1 MIAAAIIVLREVF
14 EAALLVGIVMAATRG
29 VPRRGAWV
37 AGGIVLGVLGS
48 IVVAGFAEGIASALQ
63 GYGQELF
70 NAGVLLT
77 ATAMLG
83 WHNVWMKSHGA
94 ELARE
99 MTATGKS
106 ITSGGAEL
114 SVLLV
119 VVGLAVLREG
129 SEVVLFLYGI
139 AAGGAS
145 SSQMLAGGVL
155 GLVGGVAIGW
165 ALYRGLL
172 KIPTRQLFAV
182 TSALL
187 LLLAA
192 GMAAQA
198 AGFLVQAG
206 KLPALVEPIWDT
218 SSWLPQGSVVGQV
231 LHALLGYTDR
241 PSGMQVVFFV
251 ATALVI
257 GLAMRLF
264 GRRPVT
270 PVRSGAFAAFA
281 AACVAAGFLAPQRAE
296 ASHVIYSP
304 IVEEGEVAIEYR
316 GHHDFDDSDALDGG
330 EKHKLEFE
338 YAPTARWKTELVGEF
353 EKEPGDSLETT
364 EVAWENL
371 FQLTEQGKYWAD
383 FGLVA
388 EYAYALEDGE
398 EDAIELAFLA
408 EKQFASSIAT
418 FNLVAEQALDG
429 GEKAELEYK
438 FRWRYRQTQAFE
450 PGVEIYGEL
459 GEWGE
464 FGSASDHP
472 LQVGPSMLGKLR
484 QGDSRHAFKYEAA
497 LLFGMTDVSPDTTLR
512 LQLEYEF

>member
-1 MIAAAIIVLREVF
+1 MIAAALIVLREVF

-37 AGGIVLGVLGS
+37 AGGIALGVVGS
-48 IVVAGFAEGIASALQ
+48 VVVAGFAEAIASALA

-99 MTATGKS
+99 MTAAGRN

-139 AAGGAS
+139 AAGGTSGA
-145 SSQMLAGGVL
+145 QMLAGGLL

-172 KIPTRQLFAV
+172 TIPTRQLFTV
-182 TSALL
+182 TSWLL

-218 SSWLPQGSVVGQV
+218 SSWLPQRSVVGQV

-257 GLAMRLF
+257 GVSMRYF
-264 GRRPVT
+264 GRRPVEAK
-270 PVRSGAFAAFA
+270 RAGAYAPLA
-281 AACVAAGFLAPQRAE
+281 AAVVLAGLLAPQRAE
-296 ASHVIYSP
+296 ASHTIYSP
-304 IVEEGEVAIEYR
+304 IVEEGEFAIEYR
-316 GHHDFDDSDALDGG
+316 GHHDFDGDEAMDGG
-330 EKHKLEFE
+330 EKHKFELE
-338 YAPTARWKTELVGEF
+338 YAPTARWKTELLGEF
-353 EKEPGDSLETT
+353 EKEPGESLEAT

-383 FGLVA
+383 FGMVA
-388 EYAYALEDGE
+388 EYEHALEDDE
-398 EDAIELAFLA
+398 ADAIELGFLA
-408 EKQFASSIAT
+408 EKQFATSIAT
-418 FNLVAEQALDG
+418 FNLLAEQALEGD
-429 GEKAELEYK
+429 EKTELEYK
-438 FRWRYRQTQAFE
+438 FRWRYRQSQQFE
-450 PGVEIYGEL
+450 PGVEVYGEL

-464 FGSASDHP
+464 FGSADDHP

-484 QGDSRHAFKYEAA
+484 QGDSHHAFKYEAA
-497 LLFGMTDVSPDTTLR
+497 LLFGLTDASPDTTLR